1 MLALVVKELF
11 FLSNCI
17 PLNKI
22 WTLAGLGL
30 RAEKSAIMLKN
41 ESSKVLI
48 RGPCLMFI
56 CNRSNTWLR
65 LIE

>member
-22 WTLAGLGL
+22 WTLIGLGL
-30 RAEKSAIMLKN
+30 RAEKSAVMFKN
-41 ESSKVLI
+41 ESAKVLK
-48 RGPCLMFI
+48 M
-56 CNRSNTWLR
+56 R
-65 LIE
+65 LPKLLNVGINAVITNLT